1 MKQKKQVRL
10 SDIAEKLNISTVT
23 VSKALSGKD
32 GVGEELR
39 EQIKELATQ
48 MGYKFKTTAG
58 NARNST
64 GNIGIVIPSRYFSPD
79 ASFYWYLFNH
89 LSKALLEKGWYSI
102 MELVSDEDEKALN
115 QPRLITDKKTD
126 GIIFLGQLSD
136 EYVKNVASSYSN
148 FVLMDYYIADP
159 DIDCIVNDDYYNSYL
174 ITQYL
179 ISMGHKKIQF
189 VGTFNATTSIQDR
202 YMGFEKAMHQN
213 ALPCSFDKIIND
225 RDSQGLLIKMDLP
238 SREEMPTA
246 FVCNSDLTASKLIQ
260 QLNENGFNVPEDISV
275 TGYDNFLSEEEK
287 TVPLTTVGVEAQ
299 NLCTMA
305 AELIINKVTG
315 KPYIKGR
322 HLATGKIIIRES
334 VKRLSGQA
342 R

>member
-10 SDIAEKLNISTVT
+10 SDIAQKLNISTVT
-23 VSKALSGKD
+23 VSKALSGKE
-32 GVGEELR
+32 GVGDELR
-39 EQIKELATQ
+39 EQIKELAAQ
-48 MGYKFKTTAG
+48 MGYKFKTSAG
-58 NARNST
+58 ATGGTT
-64 GNIGIVIPSRYFSPD
+64 GNIGIVIPSRFFSPD

-89 LSKALLEKGWYSI
+89 LSKELLDRGWYSI
-102 MELVSDEDEKALN
+102 MELISEEDEKALN
-115 QPRLITDKKTD
+115 QPRLLTDKKTD

-136 EYVKNVASSYSN
+136 EYVKNIAASYSS
-148 FVLMDYYIADP
+148 FVLMDYYTSDP

-174 ITQYL
+174 ITKYL
-179 ISMGHKKIQF
+179 ISMGHKKILF
-189 VGTFNATTSIQDR
+189 AGTFNATTSIQDR
-202 YMGFEKAMHQN
+202 YMGFEKAMHEN
-213 ALPCSFDKIIND
+213 SLPCSFESIIDD
-225 RDSQGLLIKMDLP
+225 RDEKGMLIKMELP
-238 SREEMPTA
+238 SRDQLPDA

-260 QLNENGFNVPEDISV
+260 QLNENGIKVPQDVSV

-287 TVPLTTVGVEAQ
+287 TVPLTTVGVEPKT
-299 NLCTMA
+299 LCSMA
-305 AELIINKVTG
+305 AELITNKITG